1 MEEMYLELQLKEL
14 RRFGLNMYKVLVTD
28 GISDSGLKSLFDHPN
43 FIVERQP
50 TLPTEE
56 LKKIIGGYEALIVR
70 SQTKVTE
77 ELLQYAE
84 NLKVIARAGVG
95 VDNID
100 VNAATRKG
108 IIVINAPGANT
119 IAATE
124 HTLAMML
131 SMARKIPQ
139 AHKKTSAGEWDRNS
153 FKGVELYKKTL
164 GVIGMGKIGTEVAK
178 RAKSFGMNIL
188 GFDPY
193 LTEERAQKLG
203 MTKASLDLI
212 ARESDF
218 ITIHTPLT
226 NDTKGL
232 VNDEYLSKTKK
243 GVRFINV
250 ARGGIID
257 EKALVRAIQ
266 AGHVAGAALDV
277 FEKEPAADP
286 ELLQNP
292 NIIVT
297 PHLGASTVE
306 AQEKVAQE
314 VSTEIIDIL
323 ETKSIRN
330 AINMPQMSG
339 ETQAK
344 MQPYLLLGEQIGQ
357 LVLQLLK
364 QAPSKID
371 INYYGDL
378 IDEDTELLTRTMIKG
393 ALSYHLSD
401 SVNLINAL
409 HLLKEQ
415 GVSYTVQKNATN
427 KGFANYVELSVSKG
441 TETAKIGATV
451 LNGYGARIVKINE
464 YRIDVRP
471 EKYLLYVKHQ
481 DVPGMIGKV
490 GSLLGDY
497 LINIGTMQVGRT
509 AVGGEAIMVLTLDKK
524 VDAEVIRALTS
535 INGLDEAQL
544 LELDNV
550 DSFYPGRLELEKVK

>member
-1 MEEMYLELQLKEL
+1 
-14 RRFGLNMYKVLVTD
+14 MYKVLVTD
-28 GISDSGLKSLFDHPN
+28 GISNTGLKSLLDHPN
-43 FIVERQP
+43 FVVDRQP
-50 TLPTEE
+50 TLPVEE
-56 LKKIIGGYEALIVR
+56 LKTIIGNYDALIVR
-70 SQTKVTE
+70 SQTKVTG
-77 ELLQYAE
+77 ELLEVAGQ
-84 NLKVIARAGVG
+84 LRVIARAGVG

-131 SMARKIPQ
+131 SLARKIPQ
-139 AHKKTSAGEWDRNS
+139 AHKKTSNGEWDRNS

-193 LTEERAQKLG
+193 LTEERAKKLG

-212 ARESDF
+212 AQESDF

-226 NDTKGL
+226 NDTRGL
-232 VNDEYLSKTKK
+232 INDEYLSKTKK
-243 GVRFINV
+243 GVRFVNC

-257 EKALVRAIQ
+257 EKALVRAVQ
-266 AGHVAGAALDV
+266 SGHVAGAALDV
-277 FEKEPAADP
+277 FEKEPVADP
-286 ELLQNP
+286 ELLENP

-314 VSTEIIDIL
+314 VSAEIIEIF
-323 ETKSIRN
+323 ETQSIQH
-330 AINMPQMSG
+330 AVNMPQMSG

-344 MQPYLLLGEQIGQ
+344 LQPYLLLGDQMGQ
-357 LVLQLLK
+357 LVIQLLNK
-364 QAPSKID
+364 QAPTKIE

-378 IDEDTELLTRTMIKG
+378 VNEDTELLTRTLLKG
-393 ALSYHLSD
+393 VLSYHLSD

-415 GVSYTVQKNATN
+415 GVSHNVVKNATN
-427 KGFANYVELSVSKG
+427 KGFANYMELSVSQG
-441 TETAKIGATV
+441 NETAKIGATV
-451 LNGYGARIVKINE
+451 LNGYGARILKINQ
-464 YRIDVRP
+464 YRIDVKP
-471 EKYLLYVKHQ
+471 EKYLLYIKHR

-490 GSLLGDY
+490 GSLLGDHS
-497 LINIGTMQVGRT
+497 INIGTMQVGRT
-509 AVGGEAIMVLTLDKK
+509 EVGGEAIMVLTLDKTLSPN
-524 VDAEVIRALTS
+524 VIRVLKM
-535 INGLDEAQL
+535 IDGLNEAQV
-544 LELDNV
+544 LELSTV
-550 DSFYPGRLELEKVK
+550 DSFEPGRLEPEKVESI

>member
-1 MEEMYLELQLKEL
+1 
-14 RRFGLNMYKVLVTD
+14 MYKVLVTD
-28 GISDSGLKSLFDHPN
+28 GISHTGLKSLLDHPH
-43 FIVERQP
+43 FIVDRQP
-50 TLPTEE
+50 TLNTEE
-56 LKKIIGGYEALIVR
+56 LKNIIGTYDALIVR

-77 ELLQYAE
+77 ELLQAADR
-84 NLKVIARAGVG
+84 LHVIARAGVG

-131 SMARKIPQ
+131 ALARKIPQ
-139 AHKKTSAGEWDRNS
+139 AHQKTAAGEWDRNS

-164 GVIGMGKIGTEVAK
+164 GVVGMGKIGTEVAK

-193 LTEERAQKLG
+193 LTEERAKKLG
-203 MTKASLDLI
+203 ITKAGLDLI
-212 ARESDF
+212 AAESDF
-218 ITIHTPLT
+218 ITVHTPLT
-226 NDTKGL
+226 NDTRGII
-232 VNDEYLSKTKK
+232 NDEFLAKTKK
-243 GVRFINV
+243 SVRIVNC
-250 ARGGIID
+250 ARGGIIN

-266 AGHVAGAALDV
+266 SGHVAGAALDV

-314 VSTEIIDIL
+314 VSKEIIDIF
-323 ETKSIRN
+323 ETQSIQH
-330 AINMPQMSG
+330 AVNMPQMSG

-344 MQPYLLLGEQIGQ
+344 LQPYLLLGDQIGQ
-357 LVLQLLK
+357 LVIQLLK
-364 QAPSKID
+364 RQAPGKIN
-371 INYYGDL
+371 IHYYGDL
-378 IDEDTELLTRTMIKG
+378 IDEDTELLTRTLLRGI
-393 ALSYHLSD
+393 LSYHLSD
-401 SVNLINAL
+401 SVNLINVL

-415 GVSYTVQKNATN
+415 GVSYNVQKNATN
-427 KGFANYVELSVSKG
+427 KGFANYMELSVSQG
-441 TETAKIGATV
+441 TETARIGATV

-464 YRIDVRP
+464 YRIDVKP
-471 EKYLLYVKHQ
+471 EKYLLYIKHQ

-497 LINIGTMQVGRT
+497 QINIGTMQVGR
-509 AVGGEAIMVLTLDKK
+509 AEIGGEAIMVLTLDKGLG
-524 VDAEVIRALTS
+524 AEVLRELTH
-535 INGLDEAQL
+535 IDGLEEAQL
-544 LELDNV
+544 LELTNMDALE
-550 DSFYPGRLELEKVK
+550 PGHGEPQKVESI

>member
-1 MEEMYLELQLKEL
+1 
-14 RRFGLNMYKVLVTD
+14 MYKVLVTD
-28 GISDSGLKSLFDHPN
+28 GISDTGLKSLVDHPN
-43 FIVERQP
+43 FTVDRQP
-50 TLPTEE
+50 TLPEAE
-56 LKKIIGGYEALIVR
+56 LKKIIGDYDALIVR

-77 ELLQYAE
+77 ELLESANQ
-84 NLKVIARAGVG
+84 LRVIARAGVG
-95 VDNID
+95 VDNIN

-131 SMARKIPQ
+131 SLARKIPQ
-139 AHKKTSAGEWDRNS
+139 AHQKTLTGEWDRNS

-188 GFDPY
+188 AFDPY
-193 LTEERAQKLG
+193 LTEERAKKLG

-218 ITIHTPLT
+218 ITVHTPLT
-226 NDTKGL
+226 KDTKGL
-232 VNDEYLSKTKK
+232 VNEEYLRKTKK
-243 GVRFINV
+243 GVRFVNC

-257 EKALVRAIQ
+257 EKALVKAIQ
-266 AGHVAGAALDV
+266 SGHVAGAALDV
-277 FEKEPAADP
+277 FEKEPVADP
-286 ELLQNP
+286 ELLHNP

-314 VSTEIIDIL
+314 VSAEIIEIF
-323 ETKSIRN
+323 ESQSITN
-330 AINMPQMSG
+330 AVNMPQMSG
-339 ETQAK
+339 EVQQK

-357 LVLQLLK
+357 LVIQLLK
-364 QAPSKID
+364 EAPSKIE
-371 INYYGDL
+371 INYHGDL
-378 IDEDTELLTRTMIKG
+378 VEEDTELLTRIMIKG
-393 ALSYHLSD
+393 VLSHHLSD

-415 GVSYTVQKNATN
+415 GVSYNVQKNATN
-427 KGFANYVELSVSKG
+427 KGFANYMELTVSQG
-441 TETAKIGATV
+441 NETATVGATV
-451 LNGYGARIVKINE
+451 LNGYGARIVKMNQ

-471 EKYLLYVKHQ
+471 EEHLLYILHQ
-481 DVPGMIGKV
+481 DMPGMIGKV

-497 LINIGTMQVGRT
+497 QINIGTMQVGRT
-509 AVGGEAIMVLTLDKK
+509 TVGGQAVMVLTLDKK
-524 VDAEVIRALTS
+524 VNPEVIQSLTL
-535 INGLDEAQL
+535 INGLNEAQS
-544 LELDNV
+544 LELSNV
-550 DSFYPGRLELEKVK
+550 ETVEAGRQELQKVESVK

>member
-1 MEEMYLELQLKEL
+1 
-14 RRFGLNMYKVLVTD
+14 MYKVLVTD
-28 GISDSGLKSLFDHPN
+28 GISSTGLKSLFDHPN
-43 FIVERQP
+43 FVVDRQP
-50 TLPTEE
+50 TLPSAE
-56 LKKIIGGYEALIVR
+56 LKKLIGGYDALIVR

-77 ELLQYAE
+77 ELLEAAGR
-84 NLKVIARAGVG
+84 LRVIARAGVG

-131 SMARKIPQ
+131 SLARKIPQ
-139 AHKKTSAGEWDRNS
+139 AHQKTVTGEWDRNS

-164 GVIGMGKIGTEVAK
+164 GVIGMGKIGTEVAR

-193 LTEERAQKLG
+193 LTEERAKKLG
-203 MTKASLDLI
+203 IVKASLDLI
-212 ARESDF
+212 AEESDF

-226 NDTKGL
+226 NDTRGL
-232 VNDEYLSKTKK
+232 VNEDYLRKCKK
-243 GVRFINV
+243 GVRFVNC
-250 ARGGIID
+250 ARGGVID

-277 FEKEPAADP
+277 FEKEPVADP
-286 ELLQNP
+286 ELLDNP

-314 VSTEIIDIL
+314 VSAEIIEIF
-323 ETKSIRN
+323 ETQSIQN
-330 AINMPQMSG
+330 AVNMPQMSG
-339 ETQAK
+339 EVQAK
-344 MQPYLLLGEQIGQ
+344 LQPYLLLGDQMGQ
-357 LVLQLLK
+357 LVIQLLNK
-364 QAPSKID
+364 KAPAKIT

-378 IDEDTELLTRTMIKG
+378 IDEDTELLTRTLLRGI
-393 ALSYHLSD
+393 LSYHLSD
-401 SVNLINAL
+401 SVNLINVL

-415 GVSYTVQKNATN
+415 GVSYNVQKNATN
-427 KGFANYVELSVSKG
+427 KGFANYMELAVSHG
-441 TETAKIGATV
+441 IETARIGATV
-451 LNGYGARIVKINE
+451 LNGYGARIVKINQ
-464 YRIDVRP
+464 YRIDVKP
-471 EKYLLYVKHQ
+471 EKHLLYIKHQ

-497 LINIGTMQVGRT
+497 QINIGTMQVGRT
-509 AVGGEAIMVLTLDKK
+509 EVGGEAIMVLTLDKSLS
-524 VDAEVIRALTS
+524 AEVIRELTQ
-535 INGLDEAQL
+535 IDGLEEAQE
-544 LELDNV
+544 LELSNV
-550 DSFYPGRLELEKVK
+550 DSFEPGRVETEKVESM